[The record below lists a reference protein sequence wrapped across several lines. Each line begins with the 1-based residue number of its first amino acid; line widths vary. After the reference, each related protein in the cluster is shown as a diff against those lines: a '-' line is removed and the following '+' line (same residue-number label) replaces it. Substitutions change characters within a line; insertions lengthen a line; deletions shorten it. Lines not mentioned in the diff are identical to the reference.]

1 MLKWH
6 QCRRTLCT
14 EAHMM
19 CEYEQRRRDV
29 IGKSSLVLFADQ
41 LWIPSDYRIVADQ
54 RKVISYNAKA
64 STRTVLII
72 IDNVKAA

>member
-1 MLKWH
+1 
-6 QCRRTLCT
+6 
-14 EAHMM
+14 MM

-54 RKVISYNAKA
+54 RKVISYNTKA
-64 STRTVLII
+64 STRTVLIV